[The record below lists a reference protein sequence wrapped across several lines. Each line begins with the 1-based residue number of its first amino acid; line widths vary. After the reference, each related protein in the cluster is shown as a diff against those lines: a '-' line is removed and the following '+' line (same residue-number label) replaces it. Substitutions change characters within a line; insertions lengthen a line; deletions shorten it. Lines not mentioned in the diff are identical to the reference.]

1 MQELSHSHGH
11 TLDPSTQDTPLFG
24 AAVDL
29 APGEIMPLGVLTD
42 SLDEVYVKP
51 KKRGRVTFWIAGG
64 WLGLVIFLAVF
75 ADYLPF
81 VDSYSA
87 GSVLDGKL
95 PPSLDHWM
103 GTDVNGRDIFSRWVY
118 GARVSLAIGAAAII
132 FGITIGGLLGLL
144 AGYKRKRTDTFIV
157 TIMDILLA
165 FPALVLA
172 LMLVTFGQAPDGG
185 DRTFSIGPFHY
196 TLSRLWLVIF
206 VLGVL
211 SIPPLTRIVRA
222 STMSFAQPRVRD
234 RVRVR
239 SGPRARRVMSREILP
254 NVVPA
259 DAVVRAHR
267 PGRAHRRRR
276 CARVPRPVGPSADA
290 LVGLHDL
297 RRARTR
303 CSRGQWW
310 ISLLPALFMFLTI
323 LAINMLGDVA
333 RGALRRSGMRS
344 GEATRPSSP
353 RTSSATATVSGPL
366 LEVDDL
372 KTHFRTDRGTGAR
385 GRRRVASRS
394 SAGKTLGIVGES
406 GSGKTVLSRS
416 IMGLLPKRNVVRD
429 GSRHVRGPGDRRP
442 LARDQMRDVWGAE
455 MAMVFQDPMTS
466 LNPVMKIG
474 KQITE
479 SLRYHLDMTEG
490 RRRRDRRWRCCSR
503 SASPSPSGG

>member
-24 AAVDL
+24 AEVDL

-42 SLDEVYVKP
+42 SLDEAYVKP

-185 DRTFSIGPFHY
+185 DRTFSIGPINY

-222 STMSFAQPRVRD
+222 STMSFSNREFVTASCALGAKPTRC
-234 RVRVR
+234 
-239 SGPRARRVMSREILP
+239 MSREILP
-254 NVVPA
+254 NVVPPMLSFA
-259 DAVVRAHR
+259 LTGLAVLIVAEGALAFLGLSVR
-267 PGRAHRRRR
+267 P
-276 CARVPRPVGPSADA
+276 PTPSWGFMIFEGKNP
-290 LVGLHDL
+290 LQ
-297 RRARTR
+297 
-303 CSRGQWW
+303 SGQWW

-333 RGALRRSGMRS
+333 AKRFEIRDA
-344 GEATRPSSP
+344 
-353 RTSSATATVSGPL
+353 
-366 LEVDDL
+366 
-372 KTHFRTDRGTGAR
+372 
-385 GRRRVASRS
+385 
-394 SAGKTLGIVGES
+394 VG
-406 GSGKTVLSRS
+406 
-416 IMGLLPKRNVVRD
+416 
-429 GSRHVRGPGDRRP
+429 
-442 LARDQMRDVWGAE
+442 
-455 MAMVFQDPMTS
+455 
-466 LNPVMKIG
+466 
-474 KQITE
+474 
-479 SLRYHLDMTEG
+479 
-490 RRRRDRRWRCCSR
+490 
-503 SASPSPSGG
+503 

>member
-24 AAVDL
+24 AEVDL

-64 WLGLVIFLAVF
+64 WLGTVIFLAVF

-185 DRTFSIGPFHY
+185 DRTFSIGPIHY

-222 STMSFAQPRVRD
+222 STMSFSNREFVTA
-234 RVRVR
+234 
-239 SGPRARRVMSREILP
+239 SRALGAKSTRVMSREILP
-254 NVVPA
+254 NVVPPMLSFA
-259 DAVVRAHR
+259 LTGLAVLIVAEGALAFLGLSVR
-267 PGRAHRRRR
+267 P
-276 CARVPRPVGPSADA
+276 PTPSWGFMIFEGKNP
-290 LVGLHDL
+290 LQ
-297 RRARTR
+297 
-303 CSRGQWW
+303 SGQWW

-333 RGALRRSGMRS
+333 AKRFEIRDA
-344 GEATRPSSP
+344 
-353 RTSSATATVSGPL
+353 
-366 LEVDDL
+366 
-372 KTHFRTDRGTGAR
+372 
-385 GRRRVASRS
+385 
-394 SAGKTLGIVGES
+394 VG
-406 GSGKTVLSRS
+406 
-416 IMGLLPKRNVVRD
+416 
-429 GSRHVRGPGDRRP
+429 
-442 LARDQMRDVWGAE
+442 
-455 MAMVFQDPMTS
+455 
-466 LNPVMKIG
+466 
-474 KQITE
+474 
-479 SLRYHLDMTEG
+479 
-490 RRRRDRRWRCCSR
+490 
-503 SASPSPSGG
+503 

>member
-29 APGEIMPLGVLTD
+29 APGEIMPLGVVTD
-42 SLDEVYVKP
+42 SLDEAYVKP
-51 KKRGRVTFWIAGG
+51 RKRGRVTFWIAGG

-132 FGITIGGLLGLL
+132 LGITIGGLLGLL

-185 DRTFSIGPFHY
+185 DRTFSLGPFHY

-222 STMSFAQPRVRD
+222 STMSFANREFVTA
-234 RVRVR
+234 
-239 SGPRARRVMSREILP
+239 SRALGAKPTRVMSREILP
-254 NVVPA
+254 NVVPPMLSFA
-259 DAVVRAHR
+259 LTGLAVLIVAEGALAFLGLSVR
-267 PGRAHRRRR
+267 P
-276 CARVPRPVGPSADA
+276 PTPSWGFMIFEGKNP
-290 LVGLHDL
+290 LQ
-297 RRARTR
+297 
-303 CSRGQWW
+303 SGQWW

-333 RGALRRSGMRS
+333 AKRFEIRDA
-344 GEATRPSSP
+344 
-353 RTSSATATVSGPL
+353 
-366 LEVDDL
+366 
-372 KTHFRTDRGTGAR
+372 
-385 GRRRVASRS
+385 
-394 SAGKTLGIVGES
+394 VG
-406 GSGKTVLSRS
+406 
-416 IMGLLPKRNVVRD
+416 
-429 GSRHVRGPGDRRP
+429 
-442 LARDQMRDVWGAE
+442 
-455 MAMVFQDPMTS
+455 
-466 LNPVMKIG
+466 
-474 KQITE
+474 
-479 SLRYHLDMTEG
+479 
-490 RRRRDRRWRCCSR
+490 
-503 SASPSPSGG
+503 